1 MSALPPEFYRRQ
13 VTRVARD
20 LLGKVLLKDGV
31 GGPIVEAEA
40 YHQDEASCHGHRGR
54 TARNRNLFGPGGTL
68 YVYRIHRSV
77 CANVVTGAD
86 GVAEAVL
93 IRALLPTDGRR
104 RVAARRRGQ
113 PERSW
118 ADGPGKVCRALA
130 IELGDD
136 GASIGARG
144 AVQLLDRGLR
154 FDDGEVLAGP
164 RVGISKATEL
174 PWRFRVRAE
183 VLRRIRAD
191 AAR

>member
-1 MSALPPEFYRRQ
+1 MTSLPPGFYSRD
-13 VTRVARD
+13 VVDVARD

-54 TARNRNLFGPGGTL
+54 TQRNQHLFGPGGTL

-77 CANVVTGAD
+77 CANVVTGRA

-93 IRALLPTDGRR
+93 VRALVPTDGRR

-113 PERSW
+113 PQRSW
-118 ADGPGKVCRALA
+118 SDGPGKVCRALA
-130 IELGDD
+130 IDLEDD
-136 GASIGARG
+136 GTPIGAEG
-144 AVQLLDRGLR
+144 AVVLLDRGLR
-154 FDDGEVLAGP
+154 FGDDEVLVGP

-174 PWRFRVRAE
+174 PWRFRVRPE
-183 VLRRIRAD
+183 VSRRIRPGAG
-191 AAR
+191 R